1 MTNEEYRRVYLA
13 IDETKRLLM
22 KEMRY
27 APDLRKPELL
37 ERYQRHIAK
46 LEHSIATGIAPTMGA
61 AQ

>member
-46 LEHSIATGIAPTMGA
+46 LERSIATGIAPTMGA